1 MSSKRWL
8 NVKNPTVD
16 ATDPSMI
23 STGVVG
29 ILNIRDRY
37 GDIKIINER
46 VNMIETSLLTT
57 VFCHL

>member
-8 NVKNPTVD
+8 NVKNPTVA